1 MMENLIE
8 IYTFQDGSTQIEVQ
22 FEGDTFWLNLN
33 QISSLFD
40 RDKSVISRHLS
51 NIYKEGELDQISTVA
66 KNATVQIEADRQVKR
81 EIEFYN
87 LDAILSVGY
96 RVNSKRGTQFR
107 QWATKRL
114 KDYLIEG
121 VAINEKRL
129 EQKNKARFW

>member
-1 MMENLIE
+1 MMENQIE
-8 IYTFQDGSTQIEVQ
+8 IYTSQDGSTQIEVQ

>member
-1 MMENLIE
+1 MENQIE
-8 IYTFQDGSTQIEVQ
+8 IYTSQDGSTQIEVQ

-40 RDKSVISRHLS
+40 RDKSVISSHLS
-51 NIYKEGELDQISTVA
+51 NIYEEGELDQISTVA